1 MTDNKADKA
10 LKKVIINLAP
20 EEKFGKPIT
29 DDEITR
35 VDITDKIDQSKT
47 YYLEN
52 IRVDYENY
60 GKDVS
65 YVTYIEFQSFKE
77 KVENILDA
85 TIVNAKQRESIQ
97 KLVDQAYYSGA
108 KYDSML

>member
-1 MTDNKADKA
+1 MADNKADKA

-20 EEKFGKPIT
+20 EENFGRPIA
-29 DDEITR
+29 DDELIKI
-35 VDITDKIDQSKT
+35 DITDKLDQSKS

-52 IRVDYENY
+52 IRVDYENF

-65 YVTYIEFQSFKE
+65 YVTYMEFQSFKE

-97 KLVDQAYYSGA
+97 KLLNQAYYSGA